1 MSSAETTDQTDGI
14 VIDAI
19 ESIIQLESE
28 DTPESKEDNNT
39 VQRSRKTFMKPLI
52 VVLLCLVLA
61 FTLIV
66 ELTQLSGN

>member
-28 DTPESKEDNNT
+28 DTSESKEDNNT
-39 VQRSRKTFMKPLI
+39 VRHSRKTFMKPLI
-52 VVLLCLVLA
+52 AVLLCLVLA
-61 FTLIV
+61 FSLIV
-66 ELTQLSGN
+66 ELTRLSEN

>member
-19 ESIIQLESE
+19 ESIIQLECE